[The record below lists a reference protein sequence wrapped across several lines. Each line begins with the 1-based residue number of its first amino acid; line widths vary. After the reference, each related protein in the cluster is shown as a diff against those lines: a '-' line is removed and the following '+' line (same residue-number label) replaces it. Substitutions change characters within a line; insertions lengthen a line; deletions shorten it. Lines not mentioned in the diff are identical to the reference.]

1 MGQPIPTTDYVL
13 RYVTADG
20 QFTVNPS
27 EAERVW
33 LPRQRIDKLG
43 REHVRL
49 YPETADIHH
58 AQQAIVLG
66 FCTVAEAKRRW
77 PETVGQMDETDL
89 DALCG
94 WAPTRAGVLLP
105 ASMRGKWRTSRK
117 EQTPAKTDQ
126 RLVFYYAYY
135 GLSEPDY
142 PEGACIW
149 ISGANKGTVLGKDT
163 LVATVE
169 MPSKVV
175 QDETVTDRKD
185 LDLPLVQ
192 VRLLSDVDDRD
203 PTGVAFMARIAGAGE
218 ASATMAMSMLEAI
231 DLALHPVRYNM
242 ATSPLDADDV
252 ESARATGDFAQVMS
266 KDDIPQLEERRDLP
280 SAYFPQMGWTYDQMD
295 SAAGLRPPDSAG
307 EAKVKSGVALRIEV
321 TEAQK
326 TLTRM
331 NYAVHAAWARHGR
344 IKLQMAMKYFTVP
357 QMLRYVGVDGSA
369 KQEWF
374 TGNSFARVGNIT
386 IASGTGT
393 MLPWSEKINLAL
405 QLQGAGYMDADEA
418 ANIARPAFS
427 KQLGAT
433 ENAHVQRIERQ
444 VSSWLEG
451 PPEGW
456 EQEQMAFQQAVLEH
470 SQIAQLALQDPNGEV
485 PPPPEAPW
493 TPFAVEPMDA
503 EPPIATVRKR
513 RLADLMAKADF
524 AAQPEPW
531 KQLARDAYT
540 QAVGALQAAA
550 PAPQP
555 QGKPITDPNLTGAA
569 A

>member
-1 MGQPIPTTDYVL
+1 
-13 RYVTADG
+13 
-20 QFTVNPS
+20 
-27 EAERVW
+27 
-33 LPRQRIDKLG
+33 
-43 REHVRL
+43 
-49 YPETADIHH
+49 
-58 AQQAIVLG
+58 
-66 FCTVAEAKRRW
+66 
-77 PETVGQMDETDL
+77 
-89 DALCG
+89 
-94 WAPTRAGVLLP
+94 
-105 ASMRGKWRTSRK
+105 
-117 EQTPAKTDQ
+117 
-126 RLVFYYAYY
+126 
-135 GLSEPDY
+135 
-142 PEGACIW
+142 
-149 ISGANKGTVLGKDT
+149 
-163 LVATVE
+163 
-169 MPSKVV
+169 
-175 QDETVTDRKD
+175 
-185 LDLPLVQ
+185 
-192 VRLLSDVDDRD
+192 
-203 PTGVAFMARIAGAGE
+203 
-218 ASATMAMSMLEAI
+218 
-231 DLALHPVRYNM
+231 
-242 ATSPLDADDV
+242 
-252 ESARATGDFAQVMS
+252 
-266 KDDIPQLEERRDLP
+266 
-280 SAYFPQMGWTYDQMD
+280 MD

-451 PPEGW
+451 PPENW

-470 SQIAQLALQDPNGEV
+470 SQIAQVALQDPNGEV

-540 QAVGALQAAA
+540 QAIGALQAAA
-550 PAPQP
+550 PQPQP